1 MVAGLVESRMLLVVA
16 LFALPG
22 CPSPG
27 TESGPAEAEADA
39 VPTYYADVK
48 AILDTSCVRCHDEK
62 GIATS
67 FADPAFVQALAPTIA
82 ARTAAGEMPPAAPDP
97 TCRDYERSATM
108 VLTDAQKQV
117 LADWADGGAPL
128 GDPAD
133 AVDVGGVPTLAPFDE
148 ERFQQVAYTPD
159 FSSDGNDYRCY
170 LLELGNEEPVWV
182 TGVEPI
188 IGNPKIVHHLVLYQV
203 SDDVEVSNA
212 PEGFECG
219 GLGESGWDFWV
230 GWAPGGGPISLPE
243 GTAMR
248 LDRDARLV
256 LNMHYYG
263 DGERVGESDLSGYGF
278 VFADE
283 APEHAAIVYPLGT
296 ERFTIPAGESA
307 HEEGMSF
314 TWRADY
320 GTFHVQGVFPHMHL
334 LGSAFTM
341 SAGSDCVVDAT
352 PWDFH
357 NQVTSMF
364 TEEVV
369 IDAGDQVDVT
379 CTWDNSADSPYQ
391 YNDPPE
397 NVRFGEESNAEMCY
411 AFTYG
416 WFE

>member
-1 MVAGLVESRMLLVVA
+1 MLLTVLLACPPAADPPVDDSASSGVA
-16 LFALPG
+16 
-22 CPSPG
+22 
-27 TESGPAEAEADA
+27 
-39 VPTYYADVK
+39 PTYYADVK
-48 AILDTSCVRCHDEK
+48 PILDVSCVRCHDDK

-82 ARTAAGEMPPAAPDP
+82 ARTAAGETPPAAPDP
-97 TCRDYERSATM
+97 ACRDYERSATM
-108 VLTDAQKQV
+108 VVTDAQKAV
-117 LADWADGGAPL
+117 LAEWADAGAPL

-133 AVDVGGVPTLAPFDE
+133 AVDGGGVPTLAPFDI

-159 FSSDGNDYRCY
+159 IGGDGNDYRCY
-170 LLELGNEEPVWV
+170 LLELGNEDPLWV
-182 TGVEPI
+182 SGVEPI

-203 SDDVEVSNA
+203 DDDVEVSSA

-230 GWAPGGGPISLPE
+230 GWAPGGGPFSLPE

-248 LDRDARLV
+248 LDSNARLV
-256 LNMHYYG
+256 LNMHYF
-263 DGERVGESDLSGYGF
+263 GEAERLGESDLSGYGF
-278 VFADE
+278 VTQADK
-283 APEHAAIVYPLGT
+283 PEHAAVVYPLGT
-296 ERFTIPAGESA
+296 ESFTIPAGEEA

-314 TWRADY
+314 TWRQDY

-341 SAGSDCVVDAT
+341 SAGDDCMVDAT

-357 NQVTSMF
+357 NQLTSMF
-364 TEEVV
+364 TQEVV
-369 IDAGDQVDVT
+369 IDAGDQVDLT
-379 CTWDNSADSPYQ
+379 CTWDNSAASPYQ

-397 NVRFGEESNAEMCY
+397 DVKFGEESNAEMCY